1 MIFVTIGA
9 QIPFD
14 RLIEI
19 IDEIA
24 ATIDEPVVAQ
34 TMSGAYRARHLETVS
49 FLPPDEFNRLFAEA
63 RLIVSHAGMGNII
76 SALKFGKP
84 IIIFPRLAS
93 LKEHRNDH
101 QMATAMRMNEL
112 GCVYVAY
119 DKTQLQ
125 DLLLR
130 KDLKPLWH
138 AGNAPN
144 SLIETIIESIK

>member
-14 RLIEI
+14 RLIET

-34 TMSGAYRARHLETVS
+34 TMSGTYCARHLETVS
-49 FLPPDEFNRLFAEA
+49 FLPPDEFNRLFTEA

-93 LKEHRNDH
+93 LREHRNDH

-119 DKTQLQ
+119 DKTQLKE
-125 DLLLR
+125 LVLC
-130 KDLKPLWH
+130 KDLKPLRRTKP
-138 AGNAPN
+138 GSCN
-144 SLIETIIESIK
+144 LMDVIIESIK